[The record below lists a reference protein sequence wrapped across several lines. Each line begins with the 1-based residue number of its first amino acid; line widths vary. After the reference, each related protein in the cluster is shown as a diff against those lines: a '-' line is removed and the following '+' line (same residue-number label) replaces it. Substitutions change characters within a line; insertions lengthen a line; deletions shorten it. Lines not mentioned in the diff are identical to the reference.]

1 MMFAIPERWNMRYS
15 FLPLLPVLTVATGL
29 LLGSTDTLAEE
40 LTQGAM
46 LSNSCAGCHGTDGNS
61 PGSIPTIGGKSADFI
76 AGSLRDFRDNKRG
89 STVMNRHASAYSDE
103 EIQLIAEFFSS
114 RK

>member
-1 MMFAIPERWNMRYS
+1 MRYS
-15 FLPLLPVLTVATGL
+15 FLPLISALASAPGL
-29 LLGSTDTLAEE
+29 LFCTPDSLAEE

-61 PGSIPTIGGKSADFI
+61 PGSIPTIGGKSAEFI
-76 AGSLRDFRDNKRG
+76 EGALRDFRESKRG
-89 STVMNRHASAYSDE
+89 STVMNRHASAYTDE
-103 EIQLIAEFFSS
+103 EIRLIAEFFAS